1 MVGKTNTRAKYST
14 CIGTR
19 YENAFVNNFET
30 HGASY
35 IPNKIPRDFGPV
47 TAFRA
52 KFPISVARHA
62 VTERGQRNVG
72 P

>member
-1 MVGKTNTRAKYST
+1 MVGKTNTEAKYST
-14 CIGTR
+14 K